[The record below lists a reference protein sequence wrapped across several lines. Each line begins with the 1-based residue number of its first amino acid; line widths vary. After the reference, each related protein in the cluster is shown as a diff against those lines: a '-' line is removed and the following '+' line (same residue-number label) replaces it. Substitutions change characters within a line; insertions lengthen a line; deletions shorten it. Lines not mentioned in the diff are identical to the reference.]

1 MERVKTRSWAGKV
14 VGPAPGARDRP
25 GRAAARAGGPHRP
38 AASAHGRA
46 MSSTA
51 LKRPC
56 GSALGKSRNHGARRG
71 FRAYTLRIRVV
82 RGRGGKDRGQARAR
96 AGRYFPI
103 AGLSSQRCSSAWSRR
118 GGTAS
123 SRARSEGTSG
133 STAQV
138 LKTSAAHRLAFRP
151 GDGVGETTC
160 LRLSR
165 ALNLAVVDNH

>member
-1 MERVKTRSWAGKV
+1 MERVKTHSWAGKV

-82 RGRGGKDRGQARAR
+82 RGRGGNDRGHSRAR

-118 GGTAS
+118 GRDRFIAS
-123 SRARSEGTSG
+123 PQRGHIRVDRPGPEDQRSPPARFPVWRWSWRNH
-133 STAQV
+133 V
-138 LKTSAAHRLAFRP
+138 SAAFTGIEP
-151 GDGVGETTC
+151 GRG
-160 LRLSR
+160 
-165 ALNLAVVDNH
+165 